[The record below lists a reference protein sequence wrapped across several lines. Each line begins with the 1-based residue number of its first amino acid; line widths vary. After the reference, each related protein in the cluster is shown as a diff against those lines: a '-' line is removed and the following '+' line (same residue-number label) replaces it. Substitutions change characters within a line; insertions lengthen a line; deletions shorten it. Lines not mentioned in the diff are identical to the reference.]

1 MQLYEVTGK
10 GAAVCCYEVM
20 GKVCSSEFFQ
30 HSLQEG
36 IAGLPARM
44 ISRGCFP
51 TIRPR
56 TLTLTLTPT
65 RTNYWKNSPLNYF
78 QPFACFLSLAFLSLV
93 SRSPLLLFSQPVS
106 VEVSRV
112 FH

>member
-1 MQLYEVTGK
+1 MQLYGVTGK
-10 GAAVCCYEVM
+10 EAVVWCCEVM
-20 GKVCSSEFFQ
+20 GEIFSSEFFQ
-30 HSLQEG
+30 HSLREL
-36 IAGLPARM
+36 IAVLPARM
-44 ISRGCFP
+44 ISRGCFS

-56 TLTLTLTPT
+56 TLTRTPT

-78 QPFACFLSLAFLSLV
+78 QPFACFLSLASLSFV
-93 SRSPLLLFSQPVS
+93 SRSPLLLFSQQVS